1 MMHSQLTT
9 FSAPRVYL
17 YCHAVDMRR
26 SFNGL
31 MAIVQTELQR
41 DVRDG
46 ELFVFIN
53 RRTDRVKAMWW
64 DGDGLAIFMKRLECG
79 AFQRPPSKE
88 PDSYLLIDRVQLG
101 LLLSGIELTS
111 VRRRKRYRES
121 GLVTSP
127 TSRCGV
133 VDSVIFNA
141 IGSALAA
148 DRWLV
153 VPPDHG

>member
-1 MMHSQLTT
+1 MIPSQLTT
-9 FSAPRVYL
+9 SSTPRVYL

-53 RRTDRVKAMWW
+53 RRADRMKAMWW

-79 AFQRPPSKE
+79 TFQRPPSKE
-88 PDSYLLIDRVQLG
+88 SDSYLLIDRVQLG
-101 LLLSGIELTS
+101 LLLSGIELAS
-111 VRRRKRYRES
+111 VRRRKRYRAKQQ
-121 GLVTSP
+121 GTRQTS
-127 TSRCGV
+127 S
-133 VDSVIFNA
+133 
-141 IGSALAA
+141 
-148 DRWLV
+148 
-153 VPPDHG
+153 